1 MKTIF
6 TLSFTLILAQSF
18 ISQVSHTI
26 NAGNFYYAPTTL
38 TIDAGDTVNWVNDG
52 GFHNVNFS
60 TNTITGSSFNNPE
73 SFISSPTNNNDIY
86 TYVFNVPGTYDYD
99 CSVGSHAANGMVGTI
114 IVNQSSASIDEA
126 LTSLDESIKIVLSE
140 KLNVQFESS
149 KSFTNGS
156 IDVFGLDGRKVLT
169 QDISVKAGLNNYS
182 FSLKNTVNNTILVL
196 TINLDGN
203 QITKKIGTIK

>member
-6 TLSFTLILAQSF
+6 TLLSLILAFNF

-26 NAGNFYYAPTTL
+26 NAGNFYYAPTSL
-38 TIDAGDTVNWVNDG
+38 TIDSGDTVHWVNDG

-86 TYVFNVPGTYDYD
+86 TYVFTVPGTYEYD

-114 IVNQSSASIDEA
+114 IVNQSTASVDEELA
-126 LTSLDESIKIVLSE
+126 LLDESIKIIFSE
-140 KLNVQFESS
+140 KLSIQFESS
-149 KSFTNGS
+149 KSFNNGA
-156 IDVFGLDGRKVLT
+156 INIFGLDGKEVLS
-169 QDISVKAGLNNYS
+169 QDILVKEGLNNYS
-182 FSLKNTVNNTILVL
+182 FSLKNTTNNNILFL
-196 TINLDGN
+196 SISIGGN
-203 QITKKIGTIK
+203 QIIKKIGTIN